1 MRALGHVVTREKA
14 AIGVLI
20 SLYEATDKMR
30 ADAASAGFYTH
41 KVNGQ
46 QYRAMLTAEQ
56 LEGFYTH
63 KVNGQQYPKLQ
74 LVTVGELLDGHGIA
88 RPSSSAATDE
98 TFKRAPKA
106 KAKGGVQ
113 GRLL

>member
-30 ADAASAGFYTH
+30 ADAASA
-41 KVNGQ
+41 
-46 QYRAMLTAEQ
+46 
-56 LEGFYTH
+56 GFYTH